1 MWCQTYPASPVV
13 LDVLGTL
20 DPAEIRAV
28 ARRYEPE
35 AEEIFFFSASVGAL
49 YGVRRRDGSRVAIKV
64 STLFRDPSY
73 FAEVQRL
80 QSALRAAGFPAPAP
94 VRREGTVTVDEW
106 LDEGEF
112 RDGHEPEVRRALA
125 TSLARFVE
133 LATATGIRPRREFLR
148 PSGALWPKPHNVLF
162 DFEATAAGAEW
173 IDEIARAARSV
184 PAAGREVVGHTDWAA
199 KHVRFDAE
207 LRPTAVYDWDSVDT
221 ELETR
226 LVGGAA
232 GSFTYTEELAQP
244 VVRWPSPDESAAFV
258 ADYEQARGEPFSAAE
273 RLTVDAA
280 CVYLLAYAARCHHA
294 VGGDTRDQRLED
306 HAAALGLARFSGRAR
321 DTRAGRCA

>member
-1 MWCQTYPASPVV
+1 MWVSTYPASPIV
-13 LDVLGTL
+13 LDVLGT
-20 DPAEIRAV
+20 DDADAIRDV

-35 AEEIFFFSASVGAL
+35 TEEIFFFAVSVGAL
-49 YGVRRRDGSRVAIKV
+49 YGVRRRDGSCVAIKV
-64 STLFRDPSY
+64 NTLFRDPAY

-94 VRREGTVTVDEW
+94 IRREGTVTVDEW
-106 LDEGEF
+106 LDAGTF

-125 TSLARFVE
+125 ASLARFVE

-148 PSGALWPKPHNVLF
+148 PPGALWPKPHNVLF
-162 DFEATAAGAEW
+162 DFAATAAGAEW

-184 PAAGREVVGHTDWAA
+184 PAVGRRVVGHTDWAA
-199 KHVRFDAE
+199 KHVRFDPG

-221 ELETR
+221 ELEPL

-232 GSFTYTEELAQP
+232 GSFTYTEELEPP
-244 VVRWPSPDESAAFV
+244 VACWPTPDESAAFL
-258 ADYEQARGEPFSAAE
+258 ADYEAARGAPFSPAE
-273 RLTVDAA
+273 RRAAGSA

-294 VGGDTRDQRLED
+294 VGGDGADTHLAD
-306 HAAALGLARFSGRAR
+306 HAAALG
-321 DTRAGRCA
+321 